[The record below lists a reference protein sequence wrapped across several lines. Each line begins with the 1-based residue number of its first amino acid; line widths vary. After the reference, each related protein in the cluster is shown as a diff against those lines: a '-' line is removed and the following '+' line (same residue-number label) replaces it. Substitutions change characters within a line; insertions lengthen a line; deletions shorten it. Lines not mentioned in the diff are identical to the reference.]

1 MANTL
6 DKIRAAIAEH
16 EEKLG
21 ELRAAEKVVAAI
33 EPSAVV
39 ISPGLSVAINPST
52 QMAAMHQLNKTTPRQ
67 TVGALVMSVIAR
79 EPLNLGT
86 ILERV
91 RATGKNVTDQSISS
105 ALQVLKKKGL
115 VTRKGRMWKTK

>member
-1 MANTL
+1 METTL

-16 EEKLG
+16 EEKLV

-33 EPSAVV
+33 DKPRSPEISEKDSYQDRYPSA
-39 ISPGLSVAINPST
+39 SYSKQQETA
-52 QMAAMHQLNKTTPRQ
+52 QRQ

-91 RATGKNVTDQSISS
+91 RASGKDVTDQSISS
-105 ALQVLKKKGL
+105 ALQILKKKNL
-115 VTRKGRMWKTK
+115 VVRKGRMWKTK